1 MPRLKDNRT
10 RPLFQL
16 TCADADVSLYESLQA
31 GARNLGSQT
40 SVQPWPRRYTK
51 IKRLIDIG
59 MSLAAILAS
68 LPLLALIAIF
78 IRLDSRGPI
87 LFRQRRVGLGG
98 RTFAIL
104 KFRTLTVVEDGPQI
118 VQVRE
123 DDPRLTRIG
132 RWLRPLFLDELPQLF
147 NVLRGDMSLVGPRP
161 HAVAHDVYYR
171 AQIGDYAARHAVKPG
186 ITGWAQVNGARG
198 ATPSLSDMQ
207 TRVELDLWY
216 IAHANIA
223 LDLLI
228 VARTPLE
235 MLWRA

>member
-1 MPRLKDNRT
+1 
-10 RPLFQL
+10 
-16 TCADADVSLYESLQA
+16 VSLYESLQA
-31 GARNLGSQT
+31 GARNLGSRI
-40 SVQPWPRRYTK
+40 SVQPWPRRYSA

-68 LPLLALIAIF
+68 LPLLVLIAIF
-78 IRLDSRGPI
+78 IGLDSR
-87 LFRQRRVGLGG
+87 G

-118 VQVRE
+118 IQVRE
-123 DDPRLTRIG
+123 DDPRLTRTG

-147 NVLRGDMSLVGPRP
+147 NVLRGDMSFVGPRP

-171 AQIGDYAARHAVKPG
+171 AQIGNYTARHVVKPG